1 MIDSITRTLFNKNPI
16 DADDYNSM
24 GLPGILEHYFARS
37 EKLKFAY
44 KWLVQPL
51 GSQYRTQIIV
61 DVNIPIQ

>member
-1 MIDSITRTLFNKNPI
+1 MPNSLASDDVV
-16 DADDYNSM
+16 DAQYLSENHHGD
-24 GLPGILEHYFARS
+24 FARS